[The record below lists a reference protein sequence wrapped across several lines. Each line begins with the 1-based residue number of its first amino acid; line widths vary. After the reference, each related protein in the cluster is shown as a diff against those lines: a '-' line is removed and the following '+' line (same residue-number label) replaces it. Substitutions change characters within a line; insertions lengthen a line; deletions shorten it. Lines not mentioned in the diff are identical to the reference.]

1 MFIPLGDEPNPK
13 GVPLITY
20 SFIAIN
26 VAVYALISLP
36 LSIVKPDFNDPLFF
50 EYVNVL
56 TSTLPQGISQEEI
69 LLRISAYDLVMFNYG
84 FRPADP
90 VPVALITSI
99 FLHGG
104 FMHLAGNMLF
114 LWIYGDNVEHRLGP
128 RRFFLT
134 YIATGLAATFFHAV
148 FFADSQLPVVGASG
162 AISGVLGCY
171 FIWFPHNRIR
181 LWIMLFPFFMS
192 IVRAPARLVL
202 GVYLVIDN
210 LLPFLVTQG
219 MGGGGV
225 AYGAHIGGFIGGVSL
240 AWWLK
245 RSDIDK
251 KMNSYQTMSASTTH
265 TSQIGSLII
274 ENQFSDAARVYFRL
288 TSSQAKCLL
297 TPEQSIKLGDW
308 LANHHHPKAALVIYQ
323 RHLRDYPVGPLVAE
337 AHFGA
342 GLIQLND
349 LKQPIAAYQHL
360 IDVLDVNPS
369 KEIET
374 RTHQAL
380 SEIVSRQNF
389 RKSSQL

>member
-1 MFIPLGDEPNPK
+1 
-13 GVPLITY
+13 
-20 SFIAIN
+20 
-26 VAVYALISLP
+26 
-36 LSIVKPDFNDPLFF
+36 
-50 EYVNVL
+50 
-56 TSTLPQGISQEEI
+56 
-69 LLRISAYDLVMFNYG
+69 
-84 FRPADP
+84 
-90 VPVALITSI
+90 
-99 FLHGG
+99 
-104 FMHLAGNMLF
+104 
-114 LWIYGDNVEHRLGP
+114 
-128 RRFFLT
+128 
-134 YIATGLAATFFHAV
+134 
-148 FFADSQLPVVGASG
+148 
-162 AISGVLGCY
+162 
-171 FIWFPHNRIR
+171 
-181 LWIMLFPFFMS
+181 
-192 IVRAPARLVL
+192 
-202 GVYLVIDN
+202 
-210 LLPFLVTQG
+210 
-219 MGGGGV
+219 
-225 AYGAHIGGFIGGVSL
+225 
-240 AWWLK
+240 
-245 RSDIDK
+245 
-251 KMNSYQTMSASTTH
+251 MSASTTH

-308 LANHHHPKAALVIYQ
+308 LAQHHHPEDALVIYQ

>member
-20 SFIAIN
+20 SLIAIN
-26 VAVYALISLP
+26 VAVYALISFP
-36 LSIVKPDFNDPLFF
+36 LSIVKPDLNDPLLF

-56 TSTLPQGISQEEI
+56 TSRLPQGISQEEI

-84 FRPADP
+84 FRPANP
-90 VPVALITSI
+90 VPVALLTSI

-134 YIATGLAATFFHAV
+134 YIAAGLVATFFHAL
-148 FFADSQLPVVGASG
+148 FFANSQLPVVGASG

-171 FIWFPHNRIR
+171 FIWFPNNRIR
-181 LWIMLFPFFMS
+181 LWIMLFPFFMN

-210 LLPFLVTQG
+210 LMPFLVTQG

-225 AYGAHIGGFIGGVSL
+225 AYGAHIGGFIGGVWL

-245 RSDIDK
+245 RSDVDK
-251 KMNSYQTMSASTTH
+251 KMNSYETMSASKVQTG
-265 TSQIGSLII
+265 QIGSLII
-274 ENQFSDAARVYFRL
+274 ENQFSDAATAYFRL

-308 LANHHHPKAALVIYQ
+308 LAKHNHPEAALVIYQ
-323 RHLRDYPVGPLVAE
+323 RHLRDHPLGPLVAE

-360 IDVLDVNPS
+360 VDVLDVNPS
-369 KEIET
+369 KELET

-380 SEIVSRQNF
+380 SEIVSRQSF
-389 RKSSQL
+389 RKSSEL